1 MYMLVFVH
9 RGLFQAIQTNLAA
22 EDAEVNKATR
32 TLSDI
37 KLDDLGIRQE
47 FMYNIKLAKKE
58 LQTINKFASPLGRLL
73 CIKRVVSHLSHPIKN
88 TQIKGKDD
96 YLFVMSVCFM
106 IRKRG
111 EKFWVKFHIVM
122 IPQICKIEIFF
133 LSQQLKLY
141 FLLEIRDFST

>member
-1 MYMLVFVH
+1 MLVFVH

-73 CIKRVVSHLSHPIKN
+73 CIKRVVSHLSHPIKY
-88 TQIKGKDD
+88 TQNKGKYG
-96 YLFVMSVCFM
+96 YLFVMSVCFL

-111 EKFWVKFHIVM
+111 EKFWVKLHIIM
-122 IPQICKIEIFF
+122 IPQICKIVIFF
-133 LSQQLKLY
+133 FEPTAQVV
-141 FLLEIRDFST
+141 FSA

>member
-37 KLDDLGIRQE
+37 KLDDLGIHQE

-88 TQIKGKDD
+88 TQNKGKYG
-96 YLFVMSVCFM
+96 YLFVMSVCFL

-111 EKFWVKFHIVM
+111 EKFWVKLHIIM
-122 IPQICKIEIFF
+122 IPQICKIVIFF
-133 LSQQLKLY
+133 SFELTAQVV
-141 FLLEIRDFST
+141 FSV